1 MASSLQEALLKAG
14 LVSKEKL
21 QKEARQKQAPGPI
34 RRKGAP
40 PPVKKKAGFLEGKH
54 LHHLRTECEACRKS
68 APDVEYYEH
77 SKKSLAAKW
86 LCIQCAD
93 GENILDDCRQTVQS
107 EQAMKGHFQRRYGP
121 TKVFK

>member
-1 MASSLQEALLKAG
+1 MAQSLKEALLKAG
-14 LVSKEKL
+14 FVSKEKL
-21 QKEARQKQAPGPI
+21 APKPRRQAVP
-34 RRKGAP
+34 A
-40 PPVKKKAGFLEGKH
+40 KKKTVGFLEGKH

-86 LCIQCAD
+86 LCIQCPDA
-93 GENILDDCRQTVQS
+93 ENILDNFRQTVHS
-107 EQAMKGHFQRRYGP
+107 EQAMRRLFQRRYGP